1 MRLAAPAAFGFVF
14 ATLIVAPSPVLSD
27 TKLPPRKIGKGT
39 AHEFQT
45 TISFDTS
52 NDVNFKRFGI
62 IEQALILACNKV
74 HPTDQL
80 YMNEAAIIETN
91 NYPAPTFASNSGDVK
106 DSLHVSQQIEQS
118 NHTKAFDLLGGY
130 VCALCSKDDPVT
142 MFIDVFFDSET
153 SHKQWQDAL
162 CSILALYDDFAD
174 VDNCRIEVKF
184 DDKIPT
190 NSTTFDSID
199 PT

>member
-1 MRLAAPAAFGFVF
+1 MHLATPAAFGYVF

-52 NDVNFKRFGI
+52 NDVTFKRFEI

-74 HPTDQL
+74 HLTDKL
-80 YMNEAAIIETN
+80 YMNKAAIIIETN
-91 NYPAPTFASNSGDVK
+91 NYPAPTSASNSGDVK
-106 DSLHVSQQIEQS
+106 DSLHVLQQIEQS
-118 NHTKAFDLLGGY
+118 NHTKVFNLLGGY

-142 MFIDVFFDSET
+142 KFIDVLFDSET
-153 SHKQWQDAL
+153 SHEQWQDAL
-162 CSILALYDDFAD
+162 CSILAQYDDFSD
-174 VDNCRIEVKF
+174 VDNCRIEVKY
-184 DDKIPT
+184 DDRIPS
-190 NSTTFDSID
+190 NSTTLDSID
-199 PT
+199 